1 MSCLSLVKIAL
12 PPTCGGSGAVQRA
25 TTVIYQLNR
34 SQDVLNTEKLSDV
47 KHRRNIF
54 IIEMNRLLLFTIICN
69 NLFIV
74 LVSDSPVCKLL
85 FFWVK
90 PTGPIHSD

>member
-1 MSCLSLVKIAL
+1 MRCLSLVESHLK
-12 PPTCGGSGAVQRA
+12 
-25 TTVIYQLNR
+25 VIYQLNK
-34 SQDVLNTEKLSDV
+34 SQEVLNTDKLSDV

-54 IIEMNRLLLFTIICN
+54 INNMNRLLLFTMIRY

>member
-12 PPTCGGSGAVQRA
+12 PPTRGGSGAAQRA
-25 TTVIYQLNR
+25 ATVIYQLNR

-54 IIEMNRLLLFTIICN
+54 INKMNRLLLFTIICY

-74 LVSDSPVCKLL
+74 VVSDSQVCKLL

-90 PTGPIHSD
+90 PTGPILSD